1 MRLCAHVRLLSGI
14 AKHLCRYGFM
24 EHISRLNDM
33 PLEYSI
39 HIKRKHICSVHLL
52 ELWRNSIKGT
62 ILQCFSCLQLSTL
75 ESECKN
81 TKNYSYCKIFCG
93 FLRYSCV
100 NRNNNILEVKGL
112 SIAFEGRKVVE
123 DLSFTL
129 GRGETLGIVGESGSG
144 KSVSTLA
151 LMGLLP
157 TKASIT
163 GSALL
168 EGTELLALDEEQMR
182 KVRGKRISMIFQEP
196 MTSLN
201 PVQKCGEQ
209 VVEMMRAHGETGDER
224 EKVIALFKEV
234 LLPRPEKIF
243 DSYPHEISGGQKQR
257 VMIAMALINHPDIIV
272 ADEPTTAL
280 DVTVQKTILE
290 LLKQLQQKYGTSII
304 FITHDLGV
312 ISQIADRIMV
322 MYRGKVVEQGLAK
335 DILHNPKEPYTKGLL
350 ACRPPLDSRP
360 ERLPTVEEFLN
371 ETGKE
376 SKHEIVTPA
385 SRAHNLTVAQ
395 PLITVKDL
403 TVEYTL
409 KKSIFG
415 KPLQTLKGVDGISF
429 DIMEGETLGLVGE
442 SGCGKSTLGRALLR
456 LIDHSAGN
464 ISYRGTSLDKMSSKE
479 MRALR
484 PKLQIIF
491 QDPYS
496 SLNPRITIGDAIAEP
511 LKVHRGILKNQSN
524 PKDAVLELM
533 EQVGLQADWYN
544 RYPHEFSGG
553 QRQRV
558 CIARA
563 LILQPELVVCDESV
577 SALDVSVQAQVL
589 NLLNDLK
596 RQYHYTY
603 LFITHD
609 LSVVKFLSDRIMV
622 MQKGKIVEYG
632 TPEEIFHNPQT
643 NYTQTLIDAIP
654 RID

>member
-1 MRLCAHVRLLSGI
+1 MN
-14 AKHLCRYGFM
+14 K
-24 EHISRLNDM
+24 D
-33 PLEYSI
+33 
-39 HIKRKHICSVHLL
+39 
-52 ELWRNSIKGT
+52 
-62 ILQCFSCLQLSTL
+62 
-75 ESECKN
+75 N
-81 TKNYSYCKIFCG
+81 T
-93 FLRYSCV
+93 
-100 NRNNNILEVKGL
+100 ILEVKDL
-112 SIAFEGRKVVE
+112 SVAFDGRTVVE
-123 DLSFTL
+123 RLNLTL
-129 GRGETLGIVGESGSG
+129 ERGKTLGIVGESGSG
-144 KSVSTLA
+144 KSVSTMA
-151 LMGLLP
+151 MMGLLP
-157 TKASIT
+157 KNATVS

-168 EGTELLALDEEQMR
+168 DGTELLTLDEEGFR
-182 KVRGKRISMIFQEP
+182 GIRGKRISIIFQEP

-209 VVEMMRAHGETGDER
+209 VLEMGGDRER
-224 EKVIALFKEV
+224 VIELFKEV

-243 DSYPHEISGGQKQR
+243 DSYPHELSGGQKQR
-257 VMIAMALINHPDIIV
+257 VMIAMALINNPDIII

-280 DVTVQKTILE
+280 DVTVQKTILD
-290 LLKQLQQKYGTSII
+290 LLKSLQEKFGISII

-312 ISQIADRIMV
+312 IAQIADDILV
-322 MYRGKVVEQGLAK
+322 MYRGKMVEQGPAK
-335 DILHNPKEPYTKGLL
+335 ELLHHPKEPYTQGLL

-360 ERLPTVEEFLN
+360 ERLPTVEDFLKGERN
-371 ETGKE
+371 DDATTDDTGHL
-376 SKHEIVTPA
+376 SP
-385 SRAHNLTVAQ
+385 LTSHLS
-395 PLITVKDL
+395 PLIEVRDL
-403 TVEYTL
+403 DVTYTL
-409 KKSIFG
+409 KRSLFG

-464 ISYRGTSLDKMSSKE
+464 ILYRGQSLDTLSANE

-511 LKVHRGILKNQSN
+511 LKVHRKTLNTQNTPITQNTLKET
-524 PKDAVLELM
+524 VLSLM
-533 EQVGLQADWYN
+533 EQVGLQPDWYS
-544 RYPHEFSGG
+544 RYPHELSGG

-589 NLLNDLK
+589 NLLNNLK
-596 RQYHYTY
+596 RRYHYTY

-622 MQKGKIVEYG
+622 MQKGKIVESG
-632 TPEEIFHNPQT
+632 TPDDLFRNPQT
-643 NYTQTLIDAIP
+643 AYTRTLLEAIP

>member
-1 MRLCAHVRLLSGI
+1 MDV
-14 AKHLCRYGFM
+14 KK
-24 EHISRLNDM
+24 EN
-33 PLEYSI
+33 
-39 HIKRKHICSVHLL
+39 
-52 ELWRNSIKGT
+52 T
-62 ILQCFSCLQLSTL
+62 ILQ
-75 ESECKN
+75 
-81 TKNYSYCKIFCG
+81 IHD
-93 FLRYSCV
+93 
-100 NRNNNILEVKGL
+100 L
-112 SIAFEGRKVVE
+112 SIAFDGRTVVE
-123 DLSFTL
+123 GLNLTL
-129 GRGETLGIVGESGSG
+129 ERGKTLGIVGESGSG

-157 TKASIT
+157 KNATVS
-163 GSALL
+163 GSATLKTHSSVSADGGAASPIL
-168 EGTELLALDEEQMR
+168 GEEQADAGTELLTLDEEGFR
-182 KVRGKRISMIFQEP
+182 SIRGRRISMIFQEP

-209 VVEMMRAHGETGDER
+209 VLEMMQGERRNEKEER
-224 EKVIALFKEV
+224 KNEKERVIELFKEV

-257 VMIAMALINHPDIIV
+257 VMIAMALINKPDIII

-290 LLKQLQQKYGTSII
+290 LLKSLQEKHGISII

-312 ISQIADRIMV
+312 ISQIADDILV
-322 MYRGKVVEQGLAK
+322 MYRGKMVEQGPAYE
-335 DILHNPKEPYTKGLL
+335 ILHHPKEPYTQGLL

-360 ERLPTVEEFLN
+360 ERLPTVEEFLDSLTPN
-371 ETGKE
+371 PSPYGEGSEMKGYLPFSPLGE
-376 SKHEIVTPA
+376 GSGVRLLSVNNLSVT
-385 SRAHNLTVAQ
+385 
-395 PLITVKDL
+395 
-403 TVEYTL
+403 YTL
-409 KKSIFG
+409 KKSLFG

-442 SGCGKSTLGRALLR
+442 SGCGKSTLSRALLR
-456 LIDHSAGN
+456 LIDHSDGS
-464 ISYRGTSLDKMSSKE
+464 ISYRGQSLDTLSRRQ

-511 LKVHRGILKNQSN
+511 LKVHGTSISSCSSSSSITSITR
-524 PKDAVLELM
+524 DLM
-533 EQVGLQADWYN
+533 QQVGLNPDWYS
-544 RYPHEFSGG
+544 RYPHELSGG

-596 RQYHYTY
+596 RRYHYTY

-622 MQKGKIVEYG
+622 MQKGKIVESG
-632 TPEEIFHNPQT
+632 TPDDIFDHSQT
-643 NYTQTLIDAIP
+643 EYTRTLIDAIP
-654 RID
+654 RIE